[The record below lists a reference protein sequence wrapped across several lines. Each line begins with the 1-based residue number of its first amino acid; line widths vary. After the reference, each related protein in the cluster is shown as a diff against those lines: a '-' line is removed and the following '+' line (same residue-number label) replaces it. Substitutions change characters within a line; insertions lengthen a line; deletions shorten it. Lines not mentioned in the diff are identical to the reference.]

1 MDGIYHIYTM
11 DIPWIYHQYT
21 WICYVYRPIHKIP
34 INILHGIYQPYLSGH
49 NMDGIYHMYTMDI
62 PWIYYEY
69 TCIWNVYRHIPKIQ
83 PGHHVLSS
91 IISIYH
97 GYTMHIQ
104 DIHMYIPNIYMYIL
118 IIDICIYC
126 LKYFDIRTKIFWY
139 TD

>member
-1 MDGIYHIYTM
+1 MDGIYHPYTM
-11 DIPWIYHQYT
+11 DISWIYH
-21 WICYVYRPIHKIP
+21 K
-34 INILHGIYQPYLSGH
+34 
-49 NMDGIYHMYTMDI
+49 
-62 PWIYYEY
+62 Y

-126 LKYFDIRTKIFWY
+126 LNILIYELKYFDILTKIFWY
-139 TD
+139 TMYMLCIYHTYVMYIPCIYCLKYFDIQAKIFWYTD